1 MVIKYSAPELIAI
14 GEMVILKECIA
25 RIPNQQQSQQE
36 LEPQYH
42 HVYVP
47 PTSQDTFIPQRM
59 SSSISAD
66 NFLQDFAQF
75 QHNLDQSIQLNRDI
89 SCQEQATKAQQER
102 EQQKLT
108 NSVAEFFKKAQQN
121 FHPNPSS
128 TQADSTSTRA
138 RRLSEVEAELL
149 GQLKGHIHL

>member
-1 MVIKYSAPELIAI
+1 MVIKYSATELIAI
-14 GEMVILKECIA
+14 GEMVILKECIS
-25 RIPNQQQSQQE
+25 RIPSQTQHHE
-36 LEPQYH
+36 TEPQYQQ
-42 HVYVP
+42 VYVP
-47 PTSQDTFIPQRM
+47 SSQDTFTTQKTSS

-89 SCQEQATKAQQER
+89 NWQSEVHKTQQEQ
-102 EQQKLT
+102 QQKLT

-121 FHPNPSS
+121 FHPNPNSS
-128 TQADSTSTRA
+128 QPDSSSTRA

-149 GQLKGHIHL
+149 VQLRGHVHL

>member
-25 RIPNQQQSQQE
+25 RIPDQRRQQE
-36 LEPQYH
+36 LEPHYH
-42 HVYVP
+42 QVYVP
-47 PTSQDTFIPQRM
+47 HDTFTPQRNA
-59 SSSISAD
+59 SFSISAD

-89 SCQEQATKAQQER
+89 NWQDQQTNRAQQEQR
-102 EQQKLT
+102 QQKLT

-121 FHPNPSS
+121 FHPNPN
-128 TQADSTSTRA
+128 QADSSSSRA

-149 GQLKGHIHL
+149 GQLRGHIHL